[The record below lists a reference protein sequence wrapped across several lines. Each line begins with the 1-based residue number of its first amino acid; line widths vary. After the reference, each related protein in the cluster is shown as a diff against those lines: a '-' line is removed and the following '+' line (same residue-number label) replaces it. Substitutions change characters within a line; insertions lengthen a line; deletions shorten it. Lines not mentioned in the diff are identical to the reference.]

1 MSKNI
6 MHSRHDEYHKL
17 TRGERIGYG
26 MGDFAQNLVFGTIGG
41 FLALHMLTVNTISTA
56 TAGFI
61 FLFVRIINVFWDP
74 MVGTYVDKRTSKAG
88 KYRPWLLRAGVPL
101 VILSALLF
109 APIPGVKGSVAF
121 AFIIY
126 LALDLVYSLVNIPY
140 GSLNASLTR
149 DPESIDKLTSTR
161 MMLANS
167 TNLLVYTLFPMFV
180 QMAAPKD
187 RSLKDT
193 GFFGLELNLGNY
205 TDPSANYA
213 WFGVYAIYMIIG
225 AVALFICYKCTKERV
240 VATAEQTANVKTTD
254 LFHELRHNRPLVILG
269 MFFMLAFTFM
279 FFMNTVNGF
288 FNQFVVGH
296 SEWMGAVGLVA
307 SIPGIAFPV
316 FWPKLKKIFGK
327 KGFFH
332 LFLAMFIVGELL
344 TYVWSREGMH
354 DALWLAYIATFIKQW
369 GLTSATGFMW
379 ALVPEVIAYGELK
392 SGKRNA
398 AIINAI
404 MGLFFKIGFTIG
416 GAIPLWL
423 LAVYGFNESGA
434 VQSASAIDGIIM
446 TAVWIP
452 IALAAI
458 SMVIMQVYPISDKH
472 VTDINRQL
480 DEININFIYS
490 GITFSVSNLI
500 SKTLPIR
507 QNVLLVDTKCV
518 LPTVAPLLTIKIS
531 FLSGLH
537 LFSALAAT
545 VSDKYLTL
553 SNNNSSSCT
562 SLADKS
568 GMPLLIV
575 LGVRCSPSVIFLVT
589 SMSLTI
595 LAVFRDCSELPF
607 STIASTA

>member
-1 MSKNI
+1 
-6 MHSRHDEYHKL
+6 
-17 TRGERIGYG
+17 
-26 MGDFAQNLVFGTIGG
+26 
-41 FLALHMLTVNTISTA
+41 
-56 TAGFI
+56 
-61 FLFVRIINVFWDP
+61 
-74 MVGTYVDKRTSKAG
+74 
-88 KYRPWLLRAGVPL
+88 
-101 VILSALLF
+101 
-109 APIPGVKGSVAF
+109 
-121 AFIIY
+121 
-126 LALDLVYSLVNIPY
+126 
-140 GSLNASLTR
+140 
-149 DPESIDKLTSTR
+149 
-161 MMLANS
+161 
-167 TNLLVYTLFPMFV
+167 
-180 QMAAPKD
+180 
-187 RSLKDT
+187 
-193 GFFGLELNLGNY
+193 
-205 TDPSANYA
+205 
-213 WFGVYAIYMIIG
+213 
-225 AVALFICYKCTKERV
+225 
-240 VATAEQTANVKTTD
+240 
-254 LFHELRHNRPLVILG
+254 

-344 TYVWSREGMH
+344 TYAWSREGMH

-480 DEININFIYS
+480 DEIR
-490 GITFSVSNLI
+490 V
-500 SKTLPIR
+500 
-507 QNVLLVDTKCV
+507 
-518 LPTVAPLLTIKIS
+518 
-531 FLSGLH
+531 
-537 LFSALAAT
+537 
-545 VSDKYLTL
+545 
-553 SNNNSSSCT
+553 
-562 SLADKS
+562 
-568 GMPLLIV
+568 
-575 LGVRCSPSVIFLVT
+575 
-589 SMSLTI
+589 
-595 LAVFRDCSELPF
+595 
-607 STIASTA
+607 